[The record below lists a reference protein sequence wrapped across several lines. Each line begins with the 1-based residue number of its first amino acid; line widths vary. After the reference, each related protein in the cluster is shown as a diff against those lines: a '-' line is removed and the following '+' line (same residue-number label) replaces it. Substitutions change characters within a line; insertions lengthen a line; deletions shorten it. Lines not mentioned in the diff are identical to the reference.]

1 MTRSAVAS
9 KSRFQSTLPARG
21 ATAIACLRLRPR
33 LPFQSTLPAR
43 GATERRP
50 RGGTIIVI
58 SIHAPRTGSDC
69 EARTT
74 SISGCYFN
82 PRSPHGERLRPN
94 RYPRAPL
101 YFNPRSPHGERP
113 NASQGYVTTLLF
125 QSTLPARGATQAQL
139 FRLRLQVHF
148 NPRSPHGERPD
159 LRRGGGAAPGIS
171 IHAPRTGSDADCQR
185 PDAYHPISIHA
196 PRTGSDPLF
205 VLVIKSDV
213 HFNPRSPHGER
224 QLPPAQNHLSAAIS
238 IHAPRTG
245 SDHINEVERPR
256 IGGFQSTLP
265 ARGATCN
272 NPRSAPGKLISI
284 HAPRTGSDS
293 Q

>member
-113 NASQGYVTTLLF
+113 TTTTTNPITRRF
-125 QSTLPARGATQAQL
+125 QSTLPARGATQR
-139 FRLRLQVHF
+139 FTGLRH
-148 NPRSPHGERPD
+148 N
-159 LRRGGGAAPGIS
+159 
-171 IHAPRTGSDADCQR
+171 
-185 PDAYHPISIHA
+185 
-196 PRTGSDPLF
+196 
-205 VLVIKSDV
+205 
-213 HFNPRSPHGER
+213 
-224 QLPPAQNHLSAAIS
+224 AAIS

-245 SDHINEVERPR
+245 SDTSPAISPSASSP
-256 IGGFQSTLP
+256 FQSTLP
-265 ARGATCN
+265 ARGATQIASDLT
-272 NPRSAPGKLISI
+272 PTIQFQSTLPARGATRFSSLSLSPMYISI

-293 Q
+293 VRLNPRLWRW